1 MDKLLR
7 RLFRRSAILV
17 LGCAF
22 AGSAQADWLLIQR
35 ITDANGQARSAY
47 TWVGAD
53 RLRYDDGRMT
63 LIANARTGEL
73 SVYDHL
79 SRTVEQRALAKPALP
94 TTTPFRPE
102 KLTQFRQWPV
112 SHYLFRKQTLHLEVA
127 TTEQVPPD
135 LESQYKRLMNAIAAG
150 FGAYINNTVAH
161 TCGLGRK
168 NFIFSH
174 NPQCKG
180 IDQNISVIG
189 WIKSGLSTNSRDP
202 NTVSVTA
209 NAFNNTRN

>member
-79 SRTVEQRALAKPALP
+79 RRTVEQRALAKPALP

-135 LESQYKRLMNAIAAG
+135 LETQYKRLMNAIAAG
-150 FGAYINNTVAH
+150 SDARAYALPGIPVIITVTEVSTGALLSRRETLSMVQ
-161 TCGLGRK
+161 R
-168 NFIFSH
+168 
-174 NPQCKG
+174 NPHPATYRMP
-180 IDQNISVIG
+180 
-189 WIKSGLSTNSRDP
+189 SGYRSM
-202 NTVSVTA
+202 
-209 NAFNNTRN
+209 NAE